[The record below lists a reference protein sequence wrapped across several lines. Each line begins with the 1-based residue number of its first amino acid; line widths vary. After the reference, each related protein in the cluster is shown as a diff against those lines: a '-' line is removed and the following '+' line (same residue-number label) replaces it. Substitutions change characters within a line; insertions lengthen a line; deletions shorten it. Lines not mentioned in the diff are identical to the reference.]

1 MNEILFV
8 SEEDL
13 YCVVQPGVTRE
24 QLNEHLR
31 ATGLFFPVDPGANAS
46 LGGMAATSAS
56 GTSAVRFGTMK
67 ENVINMEVVLPSGE
81 ILHTSGEGRSF
92 RKSSAGLNLTE
103 LFVGSEGTLGMITQL
118 TLRLHP
124 QPESTIAAVCQ
135 FDSVSG
141 RVLFIDF
148 KLNSALQYNI
158 PLAKVELLDSRS
170 IQAVND
176 YSKTALEE
184 KPTLF
189 LEFQGSE
196 SAITEQRTMFF
207 DIAEENRS
215 ISWKQADT
223 LEERNSLWKAR
234 HSLWFAFLS
243 QELCDLDGE
252 GWRGYSTDVC
262 VPISKLDE
270 MIKAAEKIMKGTY
283 AEDIFAFLGHVGDGN
298 FHIFIPVNDETF
310 SELNEISHKVGLAA
324 LELGGTC
331 TGEHGVGIGKQQ
343 LMALE
348 RGAVALD
355 LMKTIKKSVDEKNL
369 MNPGKVI
376 PF

>member
-1 MNEILFV
+1 MVEIVNWCSENEVSIIPYGTGSGLEGGVIALNDNSVTVDMSKMNEILFV

-124 QPESTIAAVCQ
+124 QPESTVAAVCQ

-141 RVLFIDF
+141 PVLFLDF
-148 KLNSALQYNI
+148 KFNFY
-158 PLAKVELLDSRS
+158 LLSS
-170 IQAVND
+170 P
-176 YSKTALEE
+176 K
-184 KPTLF
+184 
-189 LEFQGSE
+189 
-196 SAITEQRTMFF
+196 
-207 DIAEENRS
+207 
-215 ISWKQADT
+215 
-223 LEERNSLWKAR
+223 
-234 HSLWFAFLS
+234 
-243 QELCDLDGE
+243 
-252 GWRGYSTDVC
+252 
-262 VPISKLDE
+262 
-270 MIKAAEKIMKGTY
+270 
-283 AEDIFAFLGHVGDGN
+283 
-298 FHIFIPVNDETF
+298 
-310 SELNEISHKVGLAA
+310 
-324 LELGGTC
+324 
-331 TGEHGVGIGKQQ
+331 
-343 LMALE
+343 
-348 RGAVALD
+348 
-355 LMKTIKKSVDEKNL
+355 
-369 MNPGKVI
+369 
-376 PF
+376 